1 MDNITANVQP
11 HSALSGL
18 QPWHILVLV
27 ALGACAFKPDLIWA
41 IGGMAIAGWVVWSM
55 AEKKRIA
62 RENAARL
69 SAVVN
74 LCAPVVVPS
83 MWITEDIESVA
94 ARAAQM
100 KQDLK
105 DSGNPYADIIPVI
118 AYPYTPMLFQV
129 GQLSMS
135 WAIYQRM
142 VGEQIH
148 MENLKW
154 YEGKDCPPQLK
165 AIFASQVMPAPK
177 QTIEV

>member
-1 MDNITANVQP
+1 MSEIAANKEH
-11 HSALSGL
+11 HSAGIAL
-18 QPWHILVLV
+18 QPWHYIVFVVLGVCAIKPGLILPMIGMGV
-27 ALGACAFKPDLIWA
+27 AAYVA
-41 IGGMAIAGWVVWSM
+41 WSM
-55 AEKKRIA
+55 AEKKRVA

-74 LCAPVVVPS
+74 LCAPVLVPS
-83 MWITEDIESVA
+83 MWINEGINSVA
-94 ARAAQM
+94 ERAAQM
-100 KQDLK
+100 KQDLI
-105 DSGNPYADIIPVI
+105 DSGNPYANIIPVI
-118 AYPYTPMLFQV
+118 AYPYTPMLFQI

-177 QTIEV
+177 IETV

>member
-1 MDNITANVQP
+1 MENVAANNQS
-11 HSALSGL
+11 HSPLSGL
-18 QPWHILVLV
+18 QPWHIIVMV
-27 ALGACAFKPDLIWA
+27 ALGACAIKPDLIWA
-41 IGGMAIAGWVVWSM
+41 IGGMAIAGYAVWVM
-55 AEKKRIA
+55 AEKKRVA

-69 SAVVN
+69 SAVMN

-83 MWITEDIESVA
+83 MWITEDVNSVGQ
-94 ARAAQM
+94 RAAQM
-100 KQDLK
+100 RQDLK

-154 YEGKDCPPQLK
+154 YEGKECPAQLK

-177 QTIEV
+177 IETN

>member
-11 HSALSGL
+11 HSAGFELHA
-18 QPWHILVLV
+18 WHIIV
-27 ALGACAFKPDLIWA
+27 AILLGVCALKPSLFWPMV
-41 IGGMAIAGWVVWSM
+41 GMGVAGAAVWM
-55 AEKKRIA
+55 FAEKKRIA

-74 LCAPVVVPS
+74 LCAPVIVPS
-83 MWITEDIESVA
+83 MWITEDVESVA
-94 ARAAQM
+94 ARAKQM

-154 YEGKDCPPQLK
+154 YEGKDCPPKLK

>member
-1 MDNITANVQP
+1 MNETNATNEP

-18 QPWHILVLV
+18 QPWHFFVLL
-27 ALGACAFKPDLIWA
+27 ALGVCAIKPALAWPIA
-41 IGGMAIAGWVVWSM
+41 GMAIAGYVVWVAS
-55 AEKKRIA
+55 EKKRVA

-69 SAVVN
+69 SAVMN

-83 MWITEDIESVA
+83 MWITEDILSVN

-100 KQDLK
+100 KQDLI
-105 DSGNPYADIIPVI
+105 DSGNPYAGIIPVI
-118 AYPYTPMLFQV
+118 PFPYEPMLFQV

-142 VGEQIH
+142 IGERVH

-154 YEGKDCPPQLK
+154 HEGKDCPAQLK

-177 QTIEV
+177 IEVA